1 MSISRE
7 SGDSAARF
15 REYIDRLIRLMQR
28 HEVRNVRA
36 LIELFRSNHE
46 FSSEW
51 RAIWSDIAEAEGGK
65 ISLTTA
71 GTILGAVL
79 GGVGIAAMGGVIA
92 LPLALVLGLGG
103 LIAGAEFDSVR
114 ALSRTSLR
122 LLRIPKAL
130 QMRIEEAASSA
141 EVSVNEIIV
150 RALSAAF
157 PDPSELDSHE

>member
-1 MSISRE
+1 MSSSRE
-7 SGDSAARF
+7 LGDSASRF

-28 HEVRNVRA
+28 HEVRNVRG

-79 GGVGIAAMGGVIA
+79 GGVGIGAMGGAIA

-103 LIAGAEFDSVR
+103 LIAGAEFDSVPLKFR
-114 ALSRTSLR
+114 STRSSSELCPRRSPIPPISTRTNRER
-122 LLRIPKAL
+122 LPNQLPRPP
-130 QMRIEEAASSA
+130 R
-141 EVSVNEIIV
+141 
-150 RALSAAF
+150 RSAAQPF
-157 PDPSELDSHE
+157 RGTLR